1 MSDTKD
7 KKEDKKT
14 HHPPFDGDDF
24 EMWMERIMLKLQRKG
39 LWEYCES
46 EVTEPGES
54 KEADHSKWLTESQRT
69 REYLYDGM
77 SDKIMKTVKY
87 ESTPCRIME
96 RLKRRFVGK
105 TYFKYAEEEVK
116 LRQLRLYVNG
126 NIHTP
131 SDANDAP
138 NYEQLEQTLELA
150 HDRRQ
155 GRKVE
160 SKVET
165 QKIRL
170 SLPVAAVVVDEEPDD
185 VAVVVAD
192 AVSVV
197 VVEQI
202 KVVVAGPE
210 QVKGT
215 TVLMVVTKVVLRSE
229 AATTAMIKDIKY
241 DTALF
246 SANVP
251 LRKAKQY
258 QRRSATRLVE
268 KEKVPSPAIRL
279 VMEMK
284 VMITLT
290 LP

>member
-126 NIHTP
+126 NM
-131 SDANDAP
+131 SDHLG
-138 NYEQLEQTLELA
+138 EV
-150 HDRRQ
+150 RRLMERISLL
-155 GRKVE
+155 GKPLDDYLKPAFLMR
-160 SKVET
+160 
-165 QKIRL
+165 
-170 SLPVAAVVVDEEPDD
+170 SLPPEYDN
-185 VAVVVAD
+185 
-192 AVSVV
+192 
-197 VVEQI
+197 VVEVTRRRMQTTHQTTSSWSRHLSSHTI
-202 KVVVAGPE
+202 DGKVARL
-210 QVKGT
+210 KARWR
-215 TVLMVVTKVVLRSE
+215 LR
-229 AATTAMIKDIKY
+229 
-241 DTALF
+241 
-246 SANVP
+246 
-251 LRKAKQY
+251 R
-258 QRRSATRLVE
+258 
-268 KEKVPSPAIRL
+268 
-279 VMEMK
+279 
-284 VMITLT
+284 
-290 LP
+290 